1 MLLNS
6 VVIRYIGTDTSQH
19 SQVNHILPLKKKKI
33 NKFQDV
39 EIVQI
44 KFSD

>member
-19 SQVNHILPLKKKKI
+19 SQVNHILPLKKKI